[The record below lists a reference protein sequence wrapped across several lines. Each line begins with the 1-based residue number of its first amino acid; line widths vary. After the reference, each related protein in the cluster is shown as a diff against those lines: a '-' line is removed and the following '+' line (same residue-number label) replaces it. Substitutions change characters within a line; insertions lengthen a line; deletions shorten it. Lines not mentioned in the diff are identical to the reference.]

1 MIMNKTIMKCMVLGL
16 LFAGCEN
23 GDKEFDDYEYQTI
36 SFATQTPIRT
46 ITLGEDVYPTEQD
59 NEYRMQIIATLGG
72 VWSNRKERTAQIV
85 IDESLC
91 TNAYFDNG
99 KPILPMPK
107 EYYTYSSEQVVF
119 PKGDIYG
126 RMDIQ
131 LTDTFFND
139 PLTPEL
145 TYVIPVR
152 LAQASDSILA
162 GKPKVESPNR
172 LNVADWDV
180 LPKDYALY
188 GVTYKNKYE
197 GVWLSRG
204 TDQLDINGNTSTLN
218 RNPQNI
224 EKADQRTLGTIAL
237 NKVRYPLSLSVDVV
251 NEKGESSKQTLTMD
265 LVITVD
271 DNGNCSITTDT
282 PGAQASGSGKWT
294 YHGAKKAWGDKDR
307 DLFELTYEVTYAPYV
322 LNAVIG
328 ETGTAKCSS
337 TDALVS
343 RDRQSKFETFNVKLK

>member
-1 MIMNKTIMKCMVLGL
+1 
-16 LFAGCEN
+16 
-23 GDKEFDDYEYQTI
+23 
-36 SFATQTPIRT
+36 
-46 ITLGEDVYPTEQD
+46 
-59 NEYRMQIIATLGG
+59 MQIIATLGG

-131 LTDTFFND
+131 LTDAFFND

-251 NEKGESSKQTLTMD
+251 LSL
-265 LVITVD
+265 IH
-271 DNGNCSITTDT
+271 I
-282 PGAQASGSGKWT
+282 
-294 YHGAKKAWGDKDR
+294 
-307 DLFELTYEVTYAPYV
+307 
-322 LNAVIG
+322 
-328 ETGTAKCSS
+328 
-337 TDALVS
+337 
-343 RDRQSKFETFNVKLK
+343 

>member
-1 MIMNKTIMKCMVLGL
+1 M
-16 LFAGCEN
+16 
-23 GDKEFDDYEYQTI
+23 
-36 SFATQTPIRT
+36 
-46 ITLGEDVYPTEQD
+46 
-59 NEYRMQIIATLGG
+59 
-72 VWSNRKERTAQIV
+72 
-85 IDESLC
+85 
-91 TNAYFDNG
+91 
-99 KPILPMPK
+99 
-107 EYYTYSSEQVVF
+107 
-119 PKGDIYG
+119 
-126 RMDIQ
+126 
-131 LTDTFFND
+131 
-139 PLTPEL
+139 
-145 TYVIPVR
+145 
-152 LAQASDSILA
+152 
-162 GKPKVESPNR
+162 VESC
-172 LNVADWDV
+172 
-180 LPKDYALY
+180 
-188 GVTYKNKYE
+188 
-197 GVWLSRG
+197 
-204 TDQLDINGNTSTLN
+204 TDQLDINGDTSTLN

-322 LNAVIG
+322 LNAVTG

>member
-1 MIMNKTIMKCMVLGL
+1 MRSLRFDHTPPNVAMIC
-16 LFAGCEN
+16 
-23 GDKEFDDYEYQTI
+23 
-36 SFATQTPIRT
+36 IR
-46 ITLGEDVYPTEQD
+46 Y
-59 NEYRMQIIATLGG
+59 
-72 VWSNRKERTAQIV
+72 
-85 IDESLC
+85 SLSC
-91 TNAYFDNG
+91 SVG
-99 KPILPMPK
+99 
-107 EYYTYSSEQVVF
+107 YTSS
-119 PKGDIYG
+119 P
-126 RMDIQ
+126 
-131 LTDTFFND
+131 ND

-152 LAQASDSILA
+152 LAQAADSILA

-322 LNAVIG
+322 LNAVTG